1 MMHDVLL
8 DASKNAEYLVL
19 GLKSDQ
25 IEFADTEDLSKR
37 MHLAKPIVSV
47 IRDMAYNV
55 RRVVLLVDQI
65 DALSLS
71 LSSNRT
77 PLRSIFKLIQQ
88 VREIPRVRVVLS
100 CRPYDLEYDPIL
112 NDLDITTKWEV
123 QNFSKNKVTEI
134 LKHCG
139 ADKNLSDGLI
149 DFLVNPLYLYLYL
162 KIIPYGIH
170 RNPITED
177 VLYDELWRIYVRDID
192 ESKVNKEKVLQ
203 LLDVMTANMY
213 KRQEL
218 SINRREIETIYIEEL
233 RYLLSRELVQLTQ
246 NGHVQF
252 FHQTMFD
259 YVYAR
264 RFVEKGH
271 NLLEELSSQHQG
283 LF

>member
-1 MMHDVLL
+1 MHDVLL